1 MSWQWFSTYLLSLGI
16 FLLWSLVV
24 LFRAQLCIGRWF
36 WIQQLTFHAVFV
48 EQNEWGYYPTMIT
61 LLCLI
66 FGQRCKDA
74 IWMVFLQWTAALY
87 VCKMTIRKTFVNWG
101 FVVKR
106 ERKKETAVPPLHTVR
121 SCVGHSVGCS
131 VPLSLRRP
139 SRHCCLHCLTHQAS
153 KTPSDIRRR
162 MYRWESATS
171 ERQSVVVWHNN
182 DIC

>member
-16 FLLWSLVV
+16 FLLWNLVV
-24 LFRAQLCIGRWF
+24 LFRAQLGNGWWF
-36 WIQQLTFHAVFV
+36 SIQQLTFHAVFV
-48 EQNEWGYYPTMIT
+48 EQNEWGYYPAMIT

-121 SCVGHSVGCS
+121 SCVGLRAMFSTAVTQAS
-131 VPLSLRRP
+131 IAPLLPALPDTSSKQDPVWHQAAYVSLRISNVR
-139 SRHCCLHCLTHQAS
+139 AS
-153 KTPSDIRRR
+153 ICR
-162 MYRWESATS
+162 
-171 ERQSVVVWHNN
+171 SVT
-182 DIC
+182 